1 MKKRLIIGIA
11 TSLFAVALFFNTNKT
26 DINSTVS
33 MDDIANMA
41 QASASMSFACPNGC
55 LVPEGLCYCNGWV
68 KHEEAKFKGVT
79 HSGDLAQ

>member
-11 TSLFAVALFFNTNKT
+11 TSLFAVVLFFNTNKT

-55 LVPEGLCYCNGWV
+55 LAKDGGCYCNGF
-68 KHEEAKFKGVT
+68 HNYEEAIWKDGKVIN
-79 HSGDLAQ
+79 SK